1 VRAAAP
7 ALAALGLTLA
17 LAGCQSTA
25 ERSAKLEREARL
37 HPVAA
42 ARGLSISHVSSRVKV
57 IGTSVLRSAEG
68 AVAIVELRNTS
79 VRALRSV
86 PIAVTVTDASG
97 RTLYQNNG
105 AGLEATLVSVPSLP
119 PHQTFTW
126 IDDQVPPSGNP
137 AAVSARVGKASAIG
151 GSVPLMVV
159 AGVHLIED
167 PTNGVGAAGTVS
179 NRSGVAQSRLVMFG
193 VARRGGRIVAA
204 GRAVLPEVPAGSEL
218 PFQIFFVGDPHGAQ
232 LQVSA
237 PATTAG

>member
-7 ALAALGLTLA
+7 ALAALGLALA

-68 AVAIVELRNTS
+68 AVAVVELRNTS
-79 VRALRSV
+79 GHALLSV
-86 PIAVTVTDASG
+86 PISVAVTDGRG
-97 RTLYQNNG
+97 RTLYRNNG
-105 AGLEATLVSVPSLP
+105 AGLEAALVSVPSLP
-119 PHQTFTW
+119 AHGTFTW

-137 AAVSARVGKASAIG
+137 AAASVRIGEVSSGGGRVPQMA
-151 GSVPLMVV
+151 V

-179 NRSGVAQSRLVMFG
+179 NRSRIAQGKLVLFG
-193 VARRGGRIVAA
+193 VARRAGRIVAA
-204 GRAVLPEVPAGSEL
+204 GRAVLPELPGGGQL
-218 PFQIFFVGDPHGAQ
+218 PFQIFFVGDPHGAR